1 MRAILELTLND
12 GTALPA
18 VGLGTYK
25 LTGAAR
31 AAAMRDL
38 GSPIQWLPCVSADR
52 RDLSAA
58 IRGHWLLLRA
68 DGAVHGLGCVR
79 GCLGSL
85 LCRLAGQVDILPD
98 ADGHQQLR
106 GATRPRARGDA

>member
-31 AAAMRDL
+31 AAAMREL
-38 GSPIQWLPCVSADR
+38 GSPI
-52 RDLSAA
+52 
-58 IRGHWLLLRA
+58 
-68 DGAVHGLGCVR
+68 
-79 GCLGSL
+79 
-85 LCRLAGQVDILPD
+85 
-98 ADGHQQLR
+98 
-106 GATRPRARGDA
+106 